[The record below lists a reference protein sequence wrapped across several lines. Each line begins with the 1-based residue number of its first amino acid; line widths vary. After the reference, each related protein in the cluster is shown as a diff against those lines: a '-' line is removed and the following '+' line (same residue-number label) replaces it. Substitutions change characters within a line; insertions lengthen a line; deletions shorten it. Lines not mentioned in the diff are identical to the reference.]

1 MRKKTDIAE
10 INIDSFHDVKLSKY
24 QPVDKKPPVY
34 TSAFPW
40 FLNGENG
47 VNHDNFTT
55 YQDCFDD
62 SVTNGSIIREV
73 KTYIIANGLKCKNGN
88 NVQARLSDEDLDSLI
103 LDFKKFGG
111 CIASIIYNNEPT
123 PRPLKIHSQ
132 SWTETGLGIVKDI
145 LGQHVDHFYRCYNWK
160 EFYNY
165 PPEKIEM
172 FKGFYNGNPI
182 EYLPIQL
189 PTSARLFPVPDYIG
203 AIPYCQTESVIADKT
218 LQHYQ
223 NFPRT
228 TWSVTVPVS
237 GKMTEE
243 AKKIKSKELKD
254 KIIGETADSIVIQYA
269 NTLIGEQALSIE
281 NFTPS
286 LPDEKQM
293 EDTIECGDK
302 IRAAHGV
309 PTILLGSTSQASGFS
324 SNADEIE
331 TAMTQ
336 LYLKVIKPYRS
347 RFIAGMKPIFDM
359 CENNGMPFDLYFEEF
374 SVQNALTDKEKN
386 DTTN

>member
-1 MRKKTDIAE
+1 MKKQPTAE
-10 INIDSFHDVKLSKY
+10 PQIDGFHKIELSKY

-40 FLNGENG
+40 FLNGESG
-47 VNHDNFTT
+47 INHQIFTT

-62 SVTNGSIIREV
+62 SVTNGSIIREI
-73 KTYIIANGLKCKNGN
+73 KTYIIANGLKCRNGN
-88 NVQARLSDEDLDSLI
+88 NVQKFLSDEDLDSLI
-103 LDFKKFGG
+103 LEFKKFGG
-111 CIASIIYNNEPT
+111 CLPSVLYNNEIS
-123 PRPLKIHSQ
+123 PRPLKIHAQ
-132 SWTETGLGIVKDI
+132 TWLETGLKVVKDDY
-145 LGQHVDHFYRCYNWK
+145 GQFVDGFYKCYDWSQ
-160 EFYNY
+160 FYNY
-165 PPEKIEM
+165 TPKEVEL
-172 FKGFYNGNPI
+172 FKGYYRGNAV

-189 PTSARLFPVPDYIG
+189 PTASRLFPVPDYIG

-237 GKMTEE
+237 GKMSEE
-243 AKKIKSKELKD
+243 AKRIKSQELKD
-254 KIIGETADSIVIQYA
+254 KIIGEGSDSLVIQYA

-281 NFTPS
+281 NFVPS

-293 EDTIECGDK
+293 EDTVEAGDK

-309 PTILLGSTSQASGFS
+309 PNILLGSTSLANGFS

-336 LYLKVIKPYRS
+336 MYLKIIKPYRS
-347 RFIAGMKPIFDM
+347 RFISGIMPIFEL
-359 CENNGMPFDLYFEEF
+359 CENNGSPFDLYFEEF
-374 SVQNALTDKEKN
+374 EVHNALTDKEKN
-386 DTTN
+386 DTTY